1 MASMFFA
8 RPAVLTASLA
18 AVATVA
24 MTVSL
29 AQPAEAAGQSPGVS
43 MRIITFGETRD
54 QLQATPIEQRP
65 YRPGHFYGNRVRRQS
80 NRGSSTPASRSGSA
94 SNSQGR
100 RSS

>member
-1 MASMFFA
+1 MASMFFV

-18 AVATVA
+18 AFATAAV
-24 MTVSL
+24 TVSL
-29 AQPAEAAGQSPGVS
+29 PQPAEAAGQSPGVS
-43 MRIITFGETRD
+43 LRIITFGETRD

-80 NRGSSTPASRSGSA
+80 NRGASAPAPRSSGS

>member
-1 MASMFFA
+1 MASMFFS

-24 MTVSL
+24 VTLSL
-29 AQPAEAAGQSPGVS
+29 PQPAEAAGQSPGVS
-43 MRIITFGETRD
+43 LRVITFGETRD

-80 NRGSSTPASRSGSA
+80 RSSSSAPASRSSSA
-94 SNSQGR
+94 STSQGR